1 MVISATTNG
10 AHGGGGIETYGID
23 HYASPRGS
31 PFTIE
36 NIPYGI
42 ISTNDDAKPRAATA
56 FEEFA
61 VDLDVLQNQGLFK
74 EISGLPLGT
83 FAADNLNAF
92 AALPRS
98 VQIQVRQR
106 LIELLSRPD
115 YVNFLE
121 AALTPLENVTN
132 HYPMKT
138 TNFSDFY
145 CSLEHTRNCTEIFNL
160 KSINPNWFIAPSV
173 YNGRTSSLVISGTPI
188 TRPYG
193 VIQPPSASAYFGPTH
208 ALDFELEMG
217 VFLSKPVARGLRVNI
232 NDAADHIFGFVMLND
247 WSSRDIQV
255 FEMSPLGPF
264 HSKGSGTSISPWIV
278 TPEALEAVMGP
289 RESIQEPRPLPHL
302 DWKDDERATFDIE
315 VSVKIIRNGKSFIIG
330 QSNLNDLHWTP
341 FQQLTHLAS
350 AGEGLATGDIFGT
363 GTISNDKVNE
373 NGEKAGLGCIYE
385 RKLARNTLPPLTDL
399 AQTFLKDGDEVV
411 MEGWC
416 KSKTSGKFF
425 GFGQCRGVVLPPLE
439 MDS

>member
-10 AHGGGGIETYGID
+10 TYGGGGIETNGID
-23 HYASPRGS
+23 HNASPKGS

-42 ISTNDDAKPRAATA
+42 ISTNEDAKPRAATA

-98 VQIQVRQR
+98 VQIQ
-106 LIELLSRPD
+106 
-115 YVNFLE
+115 
-121 AALTPLENVTN
+121 
-132 HYPMKT
+132 
-138 TNFSDFY
+138 
-145 CSLEHTRNCTEIFNL
+145 CTEIFNM

-255 FEMSPLGPF
+255 FEMPPLGPF

-278 TPEALEAVMGP
+278 TPEALEVVMGP
-289 RESIQEPRPLPHL
+289 RESVQEPRPLPHL
-302 DWKDDERATFDIE
+302 DWNDDKRATFDIE
-315 VSVKIIRNGKSFIIG
+315 VSVKIIRNGKSFMIG

-363 GTISNDKVNE
+363 GTISNDRVNE

-385 RKLARNTLPPLTDL
+385 RKLARNTLSPLTDL

-439 MDS
+439 IDS